1 MDGAAAVASVNASVD
16 AVDTATT
23 SSTTSG
29 AADSAASAT
38 ALVVDVVTS
47 ALHQES
53 RRKRDIQH
61 LVYVISN
68 RTCCQANHWPGINQ
82 ILAKSPSTAPTA
94 FIALMWLRNG
104 HWLSPTEPIS
114 H

>member
-1 MDGAAAVASVNASVD
+1 MDGAAAVASVD
-16 AVDTATT
+16 AVDATT
-23 SSTTSG
+23 SSSTT
-29 AADSAASAT
+29 SAAST
-38 ALVVDVVTS
+38 SALADVVTS

-104 HWLSPTEPIS
+104 HKAFTI
-114 H
+114 